1 MILATL
7 KTLFYVPLYNGLIFL
22 ISLLPGAS
30 VGVAVILFTCV
41 VKTALFPLSY
51 RATKFQFEM
60 KTHEA
65 ELNGIKERFKKDKQA
80 QGKATLDF
88 YREKGINPFA
98 GILPL
103 FIQIPIVI
111 ALYYVFFQG
120 GLPNIDLP
128 LLYSFIPTPQPD
140 MIFFGIDIG
149 GKSIILA
156 FLAGITQYLQSH
168 FAMPAPAKRSATPSF
183 QEDLARGMHF
193 QMKYFLPVFIG
204 FVAYQVS
211 GAIALYFITSN
222 LFTVGQEFYIRRTF
236 RDKHIVETTENKNA
250 KRKM

>member
-1 MILATL
+1 MILAIL
-7 KTLFYVPLYNGLIFL
+7 KTIFYVPLYNGLIFL
-22 ISLLPGAS
+22 IGLLPGAS
-30 VGVAVILFTCV
+30 VGAAVILFTCA
-41 VKTALFPLSY
+41 VKTVLFPLSY
-51 RATKFQFEM
+51 KATKFQFEM
-60 KTHEA
+60 KAHEA
-65 ELNGIKERFKKDKQA
+65 ELNAIKTKFKNDKQA

-111 ALYYVFFQG
+111 ALYYVFFKG

-128 LLYSFIPTPQPD
+128 LLYSFIGAPQPD
-140 MIFFGIDIG
+140 IIFFGIDIG
-149 GKSIILA
+149 GKSIVLA
-156 FLAGITQYLQSH
+156 VLAGVTQYLQSH
-168 FAMPAPAKRSATPSF
+168 FAMPAPAKRTSTPSF

-211 GAIALYFITSN
+211 GAIALYFVTSN
-222 LFTVGQEFYIRRTF
+222 LFTVGQEFYIRKQFKKEGHLTYNT
-236 RDKHIVETTENKNA
+236 K
-250 KRKM
+250 